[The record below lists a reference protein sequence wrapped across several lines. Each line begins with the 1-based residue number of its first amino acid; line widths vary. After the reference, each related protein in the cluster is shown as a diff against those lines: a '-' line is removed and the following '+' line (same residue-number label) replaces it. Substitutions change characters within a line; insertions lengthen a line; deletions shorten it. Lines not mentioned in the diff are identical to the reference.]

1 MPKKRTITVFII
13 ISLIVFSFFVQRIE
27 SGTIEDKPEM
37 IIPQSKDDLQITLVT
52 NKTIIGKQGGVLG
65 NLTLNNTG
73 INPCGSI
80 SANFT
85 LSGDYLNFTSTY
97 QTYQEVALLNPGSSI
112 TLNIEAAIND
122 SGSTSMLDVADVC
135 LIIDA
140 SGSMGAELSSAK
152 AELLA
157 LILRLQNSISD
168 LRMGVI
174 VHGWQMYS
182 EYPMD
187 DPRNYIE
194 FTDDAQSVS
203 DFVAGLTA
211 DGGFEP
217 WGDALYLASTWDW
230 REGPK
235 LIVMVGDEDCDP
247 GRVIGVGVTSSY
259 YNGSQLVDVVNDLA
273 SMGVILNTI
282 RCSTDAMVV
291 NQFTWIAEVTGGI
304 SVDLNTV
311 LSGEFPGGIP
321 ELIEHWTLELA
332 REYYVTIFADVSW
345 TELDTIT
352 DPVHDAQVLVDLIVD
367 LAPPDI
373 TVTTYIN
380 PIAVNDY
387 TIEIYA
393 TIKDKSNITHAN
405 IYWTDDDIN
414 GTPTWHFN
422 MMTLIGDIYYFDLN
436 HLVENQKISFYIQSS
451 DIVSNVAVTDIF
463 NKTIVVT
470 HNDIGVTL
478 DFVLTFDNSTRY
490 LLFDLDTFSIGY
502 LWLKSEQQLNLN
514 FSSTDDFT
522 FEELFTDGFDSLH
535 KITKIAAETV
545 FSLALNG
552 NTSSESIT
560 LHYNIQ
566 QALTQEILGATT
578 IVLNDDSP
586 NYLLSVTLSDPSSG
600 YLSMIMLDYQLLAV
614 AYVFD
619 SNWDYIGSV
628 SAAVALSISAGT
640 YHIWVV
646 RTLRDGILQLR
657 YSETPYTTT
666 DQYYAMGSGFDSLAV
681 FVGISFLLGILTI
694 KRKKGK
700 RVRKKLS

>member
-1 MPKKRTITVFII
+1 
-13 ISLIVFSFFVQRIE
+13 
-27 SGTIEDKPEM
+27 
-37 IIPQSKDDLQITLVT
+37 
-52 NKTIIGKQGGVLG
+52 
-65 NLTLNNTG
+65 
-73 INPCGSI
+73 
-80 SANFT
+80 
-85 LSGDYLNFTSTY
+85 
-97 QTYQEVALLNPGSSI
+97 
-112 TLNIEAAIND
+112 
-122 SGSTSMLDVADVC
+122 
-135 LIIDA
+135 
-140 SGSMGAELSSAK
+140 
-152 AELLA
+152 
-157 LILRLQNSISD
+157 
-168 LRMGVI
+168 
-174 VHGWQMYS
+174 
-182 EYPMD
+182 
-187 DPRNYIE
+187 
-194 FTDDAQSVS
+194 
-203 DFVAGLTA
+203 
-211 DGGFEP
+211 
-217 WGDALYLASTWDW
+217 
-230 REGPK
+230 
-235 LIVMVGDEDCDP
+235 
-247 GRVIGVGVTSSY
+247 
-259 YNGSQLVDVVNDLA
+259 
-273 SMGVILNTI
+273 
-282 RCSTDAMVV
+282 
-291 NQFTWIAEVTGGI
+291 
-304 SVDLNTV
+304 
-311 LSGEFPGGIP
+311 
-321 ELIEHWTLELA
+321 
-332 REYYVTIFADVSW
+332 
-345 TELDTIT
+345 
-352 DPVHDAQVLVDLIVD
+352 
-367 LAPPDI
+367 
-373 TVTTYIN
+373 N

-646 RTLRDGILQLR
+646 RTLRDGSLQLR

>member
-1 MPKKRTITVFII
+1 
-13 ISLIVFSFFVQRIE
+13 
-27 SGTIEDKPEM
+27 
-37 IIPQSKDDLQITLVT
+37 
-52 NKTIIGKQGGVLG
+52 
-65 NLTLNNTG
+65 
-73 INPCGSI
+73 
-80 SANFT
+80 A
-85 LSGDYLNFTSTY
+85 
-97 QTYQEVALLNPGSSI
+97 
-112 TLNIEAAIND
+112 
-122 SGSTSMLDVADVC
+122 
-135 LIIDA
+135 
-140 SGSMGAELSSAK
+140 
-152 AELLA
+152 
-157 LILRLQNSISD
+157 
-168 LRMGVI
+168 
-174 VHGWQMYS
+174 
-182 EYPMD
+182 
-187 DPRNYIE
+187 
-194 FTDDAQSVS
+194 
-203 DFVAGLTA
+203 
-211 DGGFEP
+211 
-217 WGDALYLASTWDW
+217 
-230 REGPK
+230 K

-247 GRVIGVGVTSSY
+247 GRVVGAGLTSSY

-282 RCSTDAMVV
+282 RCSTDAMVI

-332 REYYVTIFADVSW
+332 REYYVTIYADVSW

-352 DPVHDAQVLVDLIVD
+352 NPVHDAQVLVELIVD

-373 TVTTYIN
+373 TVTTFVN

-463 NKTIVVT
+463 NETIVVT

-490 LLFDLDTFSIGY
+490 LLFDLGPFSIGY
-502 LWLKSEQQLNLN
+502 LWLKSEQQLNVN

-535 KITKIAAETV
+535 RITKIAAETV

-566 QALTQEILGATT
+566 QALTQE
-578 IVLNDDSP
+578 
-586 NYLLSVTLSDPSSG
+586 
-600 YLSMIMLDYQLLAV
+600 
-614 AYVFD
+614 
-619 SNWDYIGSV
+619 
-628 SAAVALSISAGT
+628 
-640 YHIWVV
+640 
-646 RTLRDGILQLR
+646 
-657 YSETPYTTT
+657 
-666 DQYYAMGSGFDSLAV
+666 
-681 FVGISFLLGILTI
+681 
-694 KRKKGK
+694 
-700 RVRKKLS
+700 